1 MYDKLCDA
9 LNGKESNHLLPFLW
23 MKDGYHDKL
32 VSYVHQVYDSGCRAF
47 CVESRTH
54 EKFCGDEWWD
64 DMALI
69 LSEAEK
75 LGMKVWIL
83 DDKHFP
89 TGYANGLVSKYPD
102 KRQLML
108 VEDHLD
114 VVGPAPESAIL
125 LPTVCKEGE
134 DELLGVYAYER
145 KGMDET
151 LDGAPIDLTDRVDG
165 QYVYWDIPQGVYRV
179 FALYKSRRGGKK
191 DYIHM
196 IDPASV
202 GVLIEAVYE
211 PHYEHFKRYF
221 GSTLEGFFSDE
232 PSFGNGTFTSSVPR
246 GSYDRALGQPGL
258 ALPWTDEVLKRM
270 NAGGGDFLPLLPALW
285 YPMGDTTAQV
295 RVSYMD
301 AVTNLWKEAFS
312 YGLGEWCRARG
323 VRYIGHVIEDEN
335 AHMRLSVSGGHYFRS
350 LDGQDMAGIDV
361 VLHQVIPGLAHYTH
375 ASIAGYGYYSSEFFD
390 YCLARLAASHSRI
403 QPRMNGRAM
412 CEIFGAYGWAEGVP
426 FMKCLMDHMLVRGI
440 NEFVPH
446 AFSLIFPD
454 PDCPPHFNAEHFN
467 PEFDAFRKLMLYT
480 NKVTHLFGGS
490 RETVSAAV
498 YYNAEAEWSGGE
510 RMLIQKPARLLYD
523 SQLNYDFLPMD
534 SMMNDASVTD
544 GRLTVNGNA
553 YACLVVPY
561 SQYLP
566 KKLLDRFS
574 ALMDAGAKI
583 VFVNARPD
591 GYDRGDIAV
600 LEDIPAYVRACGGTD
615 ILLDKPFELLR
626 FCHRVRGNTHIF
638 QFVNE
643 SQTDDFLGT
652 VTLPV
657 SGEGTQ
663 VDFLRDSVC
672 KVTADG
678 SKLRLGL
685 RRGES
690 TILVFDGEKVDLPG
704 DIMWQNTRE
713 LDGAWTLSLKHA
725 MKDEGFTEPK
735 PVARLYNVAGRE
747 GDSSFSGFMRYETEF
762 VSDGNTAGIDLGV
775 VGECAHLW
783 LNGVDLGLRIAPPYV
798 YDLRGALKPGV
809 NCLTVEVVNN
819 LVHVKPDRFSSFL
832 QITPSGLIGPV
843 KLLEN

>member
-1 MYDKLCDA
+1 MDKKLYES

-23 MKDGYHDKL
+23 MKDGYHERL

-54 EKFCGDEWWD
+54 EKFGSDEWWD
-64 DMALI
+64 DMALL
-69 LSEAEK
+69 LSEAKK

-89 TGYANGLVSKYPD
+89 TGYANGYVKDHPEC
-102 KRQLML
+102 RQWML

-125 LPTVCKEGE
+125 LRTEAKKDQ
-134 DELLGVYAYER
+134 DELLGVFAYKRENTE
-145 KGMDET
+145 ET
-151 LDGAPIDLTDRVDG
+151 LDGEPIDLTANVDG
-165 QYVYWDIPQGVYRV
+165 CYVYWDIPQGVYRV
-179 FALYKSRRGGKK
+179 FALYKSRRGAHKE
-191 DYIHM
+191 YIHM

-202 GVLIEAVYE
+202 RAQIEAVYE
-211 PHYEHFKRYF
+211 PHYAHFKEYF
-221 GSTLEGFFSDE
+221 GNTLEGFFSDE
-232 PSFGNGTFTSSVPR
+232 PGFKNATFANTYPV
-246 GSYDRALGQPGL
+246 GGYDHTVGQPGL
-258 ALPWTDEVLKRM
+258 ALPWTDEVLVRM
-270 NAGGGDFLPLLPALW
+270 NAQGGSFLPLLPALW
-285 YPMGDTTAQV
+285 FSMGEKTASV
-295 RVSYMD
+295 RVAYMD
-301 AVTNLWKEAFS
+301 TITNLWKEAFS
-312 YGLGEWCRARG
+312 YGLGDWCRAHG
-323 VRYIGHVIEDEN
+323 VKYIGHVIEDEN
-335 AHMRLSVSGGHYFRS
+335 AHMRLCTSGGHYFRS

-361 VLHQVIPGLAHYTH
+361 VLHQVMPGMAHYTH
-375 ASIAGYGYYSSEFFD
+375 ASVAGTGYYTSEFFD

-454 PDCPPHFNAEHFN
+454 PDCPPHFNAEHYN

-480 NKVTHLFGGS
+480 NKVTHLFGDS
-490 RETVSAAV
+490 REIVSCGI
-498 YYNAEAEWSGGE
+498 YYNAEAEWAGKE
-510 RMLIQKPARLLYD
+510 RMLIQKPARVLYD
-523 SQLNYDFLPMD
+523 NQLNYDFLPMD
-534 SMMNDASVTD
+534 TMLADAAAED
-544 GRLTVNGNA
+544 GRLTVNGNR

-561 SQYLP
+561 SVYLP
-566 KKLLDRFS
+566 EKLLNKFAS
-574 ALMDAGAKI
+574 LIAEGVKI
-583 VFVNARPD
+583 VFVDGRPA
-591 GYDRGDIAV
+591 GFTGGDTTA
-600 LEDIPAYVRACGGTD
+600 LTDLPAYVRACNGTD
-615 ILLDKPFELLR
+615 IKLDKPFELLR

-643 SQTDDFLGT
+643 SQTEDFLGA

-657 SGEGTQ
+657 SGEGTK
-663 VDFLRDSVC
+663 VDFLRDSVS
-672 KVTADG
+672 KVTAADG
-678 SKLRLGL
+678 KLTLGL

-690 TILVFDGEKVDLPG
+690 TIFVFDGEKVDLPG
-704 DIMWQNTRE
+704 DIMWKSE
-713 LDGAWTLSLKHA
+713 KPMEGSWTLSLKHA
-725 MKDEGFTEPK
+725 MKEEDFSVPNPIEK
-735 PVARLYNVAGRE
+735 LYNVAGRE

-762 VSDGNTAGIDLGV
+762 TANENTVGIDLGV

-798 YDLRGALKPGV
+798 YDLRGALKPGI
-809 NCLTVEVVNN
+809 NKLTVEVVNN
-819 LVHVKPDRFSSFL
+819 LVHVEQDRFSTYV